1 MKNLKIILITIVVA
15 CLGYSC
21 EDDGGTSVIPL
32 NDGAVPNMV
41 KSATTDAFFDLV
53 KLNNGENV
61 TVSFRAEVAQGNP
74 VSVDVVGIY
83 RSSLGPV
90 YATTLFSN
98 ASLPQDYSLSI
109 SDIVAA
115 FAEINSSDDILLGDV
130 LTITL
135 RFTMADGTV
144 LNIINDD
151 GNNNVGTNIQ
161 TNVDLFTYAINYPVS
176 CPSDI
181 GGTYLVSS
189 TGIGCCG
196 VAPITNYEY
205 TVIVTDN
212 GGGSYS
218 LSDFSG
224 GAYDG
229 LFCGPFGICGDASG
243 GTITDVCGTLSGS
256 APDCCGDNITFT
268 GVVNPDGTWDVEV
281 SSGFI
286 LAESVWTKQ

>member
-1 MKNLKIILITIVVA
+1 MKNLKIILITIVVT
-15 CLGYSC
+15 CLNFSC
-21 EDDGGTSVIPL
+21 EDNGGTSIIPL

-41 KSATTDAFFDLV
+41 KSTTTDSFFDLV
-53 KLNNGENV
+53 KVLSGENV

-74 VSVDVVGIY
+74 ASVDVVGIY

-98 ASLPQDYSLSI
+98 VTLPQDYDISI
-109 SDIVAA
+109 NDIVVA
-115 FAEINSSDDILLGDV
+115 FDEINSSDDILLGDI

-196 VAPITNYEY
+196 VAPITNHQY
-205 TVIVTDN
+205 TVTVTDN
-212 GGGSYS
+212 GGGSYT
-218 LSDFSG
+218 LSDYSG

-229 LFCGPFGICGDASG
+229 LFCGPFGICGDASSG
-243 GTITDVCGTLSGS
+243 NITDVCGTLSGS
-256 APDCCGDNITFT
+256 APDCCGDAITFT
-268 GVVNPDGTWDVEV
+268 GVVNSDGSWSVEV

-286 LAESVWTKQ
+286 FATSVWTKQ